1 MPRHFNHQSLT
12 FLSKIHYHYLP
23 PPSISA
29 AFCHCRVTM
38 AVFSGATTLGSVSFS
53 SHLFDQQSCFLSC
66 PLRLLPSS
74 SSSPSH
80 RSSLLCIVKSL
91 SSSATADT
99 DRNFDQSATSSV
111 LSASNSLLRDTSD
124 DTAAGP
130 SDWKT
135 AKAYCKS
142 GDTFEG
148 EVEGYNGG
156 GLLIRFH
163 SLVGFLPY
171 PQLSPSRSCKGNQNS
186 LFFYNACP

>member
-1 MPRHFNHQSLT
+1 
-12 FLSKIHYHYLP
+12 
-23 PPSISA
+23 
-29 AFCHCRVTM
+29 M
-38 AVFSGATTLGSVSFS
+38 AVFSGATTLGSVSFA
-53 SHLFDQQSCFLSC
+53 SHLFDQQSTFLSC

-74 SSSPSH
+74 SSS
-80 RSSLLCIVKSL
+80 SSNRNSLVCIVKSF

-99 DRNFDQSATSSV
+99 DRNSDQSASSSV

-124 DTAAGP
+124 EASAAGP

-148 EVEGYNGG
+148 EVQGFNGG

-186 LFFYNACP
+186 LFFTRFYVYVLKVSIFTLIDGLCFALWRASEKYSWDS